1 MPLEEFNLQWKLG
14 YIQNGKRG
22 LVVTAGTGKLSSL
35 TLHNT
40 WTTIDPDYDGCE
52 VLLVEV
58 DRANHLSL
66 LAGKALL
73 SSVIVIAI
81 APLSLASSIQVSE
94 R

>member
-1 MPLEEFNLQWKLG
+1 MVNIFAIRRVQSAVEITIHSERKARIGRNSRNTKVIFL
-14 YIQNGKRG
+14 
-22 LVVTAGTGKLSSL
+22 L

-58 DRANHLSL
+58 DHANHLSL

-81 APLSLASSIQVSE
+81 APLSLAS
-94 R
+94 